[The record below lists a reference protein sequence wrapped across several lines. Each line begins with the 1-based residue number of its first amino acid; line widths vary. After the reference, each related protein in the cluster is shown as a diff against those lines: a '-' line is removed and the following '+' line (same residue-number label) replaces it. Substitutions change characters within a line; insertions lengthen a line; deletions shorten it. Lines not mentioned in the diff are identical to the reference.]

1 VAALSPVL
9 NFDEESTMSKY
20 LILCVD
26 DEREVLDSVI
36 QDLDCFE
43 EHFLLEAA
51 ESVDEAKQIIEDAER
66 EDVKLALILCDHIM
80 PDQTGISFLIELNQQ
95 AATQVTRKVL
105 LTGQAGLEDTVEA
118 INHSSLHF
126 YIAKPWRGDELRD
139 IITQQL
145 TQYMIENEPQLMP
158 WATIL
163 DPERIF
169 AAIAKNRLEF
179 GE

>member
-1 VAALSPVL
+1 M
-9 NFDEESTMSKY
+9 NKY

-43 EHFLLEAA
+43 ENFVLEAA
-51 ESVDEAKQIIEDAER
+51 ESVAEAKSLIEECQQ

-80 PDQTGISFLIELNQQ
+80 PDQTGIQFLIELNENSPTTQ
-95 AATQVTRKVL
+95 ARKLL

-118 INHSSLHF
+118 VNHSSLDF
-126 YIAKPWRGDELRD
+126 FIAKPWRGDELRE
-139 IITQQL
+139 IVKSQL
-145 TQYMIENEPQLMP
+145 TTYMIANEPELMP
-158 WATIL
+158 WASVL
-163 DPERIF
+163 DTEKIF
-169 AAIAKNRLEF
+169 AAMAKKRVDF

>member
-1 VAALSPVL
+1 M
-9 NFDEESTMSKY
+9 NKY

-51 ESVDEAKQIIEDAER
+51 ESVQEAKALIKESLQQDI
-66 EDVKLALILCDHIM
+66 KLALIVCDHIM
-80 PDQTGISFLIELNQQ
+80 PEQTGIQFLIELNEDQQ
-95 AATQVTRKVL
+95 TRAARKLL

-118 INHSSLHF
+118 VNHSSLDF
-126 YIAKPWRGDELRD
+126 YIAKPWRGDELRAAVK
-139 IITQQL
+139 QQL
-145 TQYMIENEPQLMP
+145 TTYIINNEKNLMP
-158 WATIL
+158 WASIL
-163 DPERIF
+163 DTEKIF
-169 AAIAKNRLEF
+169 DAVAQNKLEF

>member
-1 VAALSPVL
+1 M
-9 NFDEESTMSKY
+9 NKY

-51 ESVDEAKQIIEDAER
+51 ESVQEAKALIKESLQQDI
-66 EDVKLALILCDHIM
+66 KLALIVCDHIM
-80 PDQTGISFLIELNQQ
+80 PEQTGIQFLIELNEDHQ
-95 AATQVTRKVL
+95 TRTARKLL

-118 INHSSLHF
+118 VNHSSLDF
-126 YIAKPWRGDELRD
+126 YIAKPWRGDQLR
-139 IITQQL
+139 TVVKQQL
-145 TQYMIENEPQLMP
+145 TTYVINNEKNLMP
-158 WATIL
+158 WASIL
-163 DPERIF
+163 DTEKIF
-169 AAIAKNRLEF
+169 DAVAQNKLEF